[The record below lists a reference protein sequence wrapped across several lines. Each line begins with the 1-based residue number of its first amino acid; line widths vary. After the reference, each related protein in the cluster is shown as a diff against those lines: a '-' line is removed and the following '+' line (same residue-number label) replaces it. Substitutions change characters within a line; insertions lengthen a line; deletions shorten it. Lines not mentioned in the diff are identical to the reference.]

1 MKLTALQKQEIR
13 KYLEEVTVVKSNCDE
28 LFDHIITDL
37 EQNPTSDGLDIERIK
52 QNIDVEF
59 DLLIN
64 TEQEKRNF
72 RRINTIAG
80 FALFFFALIV
90 YWLSMEPTV
99 SFWDCGEFIAA
110 AFKLEVGHQPGA
122 PVFLILGKI
131 FSLFAFGESSRIAYW
146 VNFSA
151 VVSSAATISFLFWTI
166 TALVAKVYKNEKIKA
181 KTKSIIIAGAIGALA
196 YTFSDTFWFSA
207 VEAEVY
213 ALSSLFT
220 AVTFWAILKWENQ
233 INDRWL
239 IFIAFMIGLSTGVHL
254 LNLLTIPAITLVYY
268 YKKTKRST
276 TIGTLKA
283 LLVGCAIV
291 AFIQFGIIQ
300 YFMLG
305 AFKTDLIFVNS
316 FGLSFGSG
324 ALFYITLVGF
334 LLFYGIRYSIRKHNY
349 KLNLYLICTVF
360 LLFGFSSYT
369 IIILRANAKPTINLS
384 NPDNIY
390 SLYNYLGRTN
400 YKSTPLLY
408 GNTFDAKS
416 IENEVTDNLYRKGEK
431 KYEISGNTYKTT
443 YDKNLLFPRTYSQTP
458 QHIDFY
464 KEWIGLGD
472 GETPT
477 FSQNLGFFASW
488 QMGVMYWRYFL
499 WNFSGRQN
507 DIQGYG
513 DIKNGNWITGVKP
526 LDAIRLG
533 SQTNLPPSIVANE
546 GHNVFYGLPFL
557 LGIAGVFWLFKRN
570 KQMGVVLATFF
581 FFTGIAIIL
590 YLNQDPMQVR
600 ERDYAYAGS
609 FYAFAIFIGFGFL
622 LVKDILQKN
631 STKRIGLIVATMIC
645 LFAVP
650 FLMGTQGWNDH
661 DRSDKTTALN
671 WAKNYLNSCAQD
683 AILFT
688 NADNDTYPLWYAQE
702 VEGIR
707 TDVRVIC
714 LQFLQDDSFID
725 QLKAKVNSSE
735 ALPISLLHKQYQ
747 AGVRDFFPYVDYGI
761 TDSVELKDLLAV
773 MTSENKNDQVQM
785 TDGSYM
791 NFIPARKLKLSIN
804 PDQLIDTNTIRPEQ
818 KSNVVPAM
826 EWSFNKPYASKADLI
841 MFDILANNDWERPI
855 YFATSVSEDTYMGLD
870 QYLYLEGYA
879 YRLLPL
885 KNEDKEINKTQR
897 TNTDVMYSNV
907 MNRLDF
913 TAFNKAKYIDVES
926 RRIVN
931 STWQLNNTLTNNLI
945 AEGKTDKAKQ
955 VMQKSMRELPLR
967 SYSII
972 DTLNKLNTVRNLY
985 ALNQNEEA
993 NNVTNATLDFLTQE
1007 LQYITTLTAS
1017 PQLAYR
1023 DEVQI
1028 GLYVLDEFERI
1039 TAGYQQKELNRKTND
1054 VLKQMIKAFN
1064 IES

>member
-1 MKLTALQKQEIR
+1 MKLSVLQKQEIR
-13 KYLEEVTVVKSNCDE
+13 RYLEEVTVVKSNCDE

-37 EQNPTSDGLDIERIK
+37 ENNASSDKLDIEEVK
-52 QNIDVEF
+52 KCIDVEF
-59 DLLIN
+59 DDLIN
-64 TEQEKRNF
+64 TEQERRDF
-72 RRINTIAG
+72 RRINTLVG

-110 AFKLEVGHQPGA
+110 AFKMEVGHQPGA
-122 PVFLILGKI
+122 PIFLILGRM
-131 FSLFAFGESSRIAYW
+131 FSLFAFGETSNIAYW

-151 VVSSAATISFLFWTI
+151 ACSSAATILFLFWTI
-166 TALVAKVYKNEKIKA
+166 TALVTKAYRNEKIKS
-181 KTKSIIIAGAIGALA
+181 KTKSIIIAGVIGALA

-220 AVTFWAILKWENQ
+220 AITFWAILKWEDA

-254 LNLLTIPAITLVYY
+254 LSLLTIPAITLVYY
-268 YKKTKRST
+268 YRKSNGITAL
-276 TIGTLKA
+276 GTVKA

-291 AFIQFGIIQ
+291 AIVQFGMIQ
-300 YFMLG
+300 YFVLG
-305 AFKTDLIFVNS
+305 AFKFDLLFVNV
-316 FGLSFGSG
+316 FGFPFGSG
-324 ALFYITLVGF
+324 ALFYIVLFGF
-334 LLFYGIRYSIRKHNY
+334 LLFCGIRYSIRKHNY
-349 KLNLYLICTVF
+349 KLNLGLICTAF
-360 LLFGFSSYT
+360 LLLGFSSYT
-369 IIILRANAKPTINLS
+369 IILLRANAKPTINLS

-400 YKSTPLLY
+400 YQSTPLLY
-408 GNTFDAKS
+408 GNTFNAES
-416 IENEVTDNLYRKGEK
+416 IDNEVTGNLYRKGERD
-431 KYEISGNTYKTT
+431 YEIAGNKYKTS
-443 YDKNLLFPRTYSQTP
+443 YDKNLLFPRTYSQKP
-458 QHIDFY
+458 QHVDFY
-464 KEWIGLGD
+464 KEWMGLSD

-488 QMGVMYWRYFL
+488 QVGVMYWRYFL

-513 DIKNGNWITGVKP
+513 DIKNGNWITGIKH

-533 SQTNLPPSIVANE
+533 SQTDLPPSITANE

-557 LGIAGVFWLFKRN
+557 LGIAGIFWLFRRN
-570 KQMGVVLATFF
+570 KQIGITIATLF

-590 YLNQDPMQVR
+590 YLNQDPLQVR

-622 LVKDILQKN
+622 LVKDFLQKN
-631 STKRIGLIVATMIC
+631 STKRIGLVAATLIC
-645 LFAVP
+645 FFGVP

-661 DRSDKTTALN
+661 DRSDKTTAWE
-671 WAKNYLNSCAQD
+671 WARNYLNSCAEN

-735 ALPISLLHKQYQ
+735 ALPISLLHEQYQ

-761 TDSVELKDLLAV
+761 TDSVELSDLLAV
-773 MTSENKNDQVQM
+773 MTSENRNDQVQM
-785 TDGSYM
+785 SDGSYM
-791 NFIPARKLKLSIN
+791 NFLPARKLKLSIN
-804 PDQLIDTNTIRPEQ
+804 ADRLIDTNTIRPEQ
-818 KSNVVPAM
+818 KSDVAPAM

-841 MFDILANNDWERPI
+841 MLDILANNNWERPV

-870 QYLYLEGYA
+870 EYLYLEGYA

-897 TNTDVMYSNV
+897 TNTEVMYSNV
-907 MNRLDF
+907 MNKLDF
-913 TAFNKAKYIDVES
+913 SAFNKAKYMDVES
-926 RRIVN
+926 RRVVN
-931 STWQLNNTLTNNLI
+931 STWHLNNTLANNLI
-945 AEGKTDKAKQ
+945 TEGKTKEAKQ
-955 VMQKSMRELPLR
+955 VMGKSMKELPLR
-967 SYSII
+967 NYSIV

-985 ALNQNEEA
+985 ALNEIEEA
-993 NNVTNATLDFLTQE
+993 NMVTDATLNFLTEE
-1007 LQYITTLTAS
+1007 LQYIATLATK

-1028 GLYVLDEFERI
+1028 GLYVLTELERI
-1039 TAGYQQKELNRKTND
+1039 TAGYRQKELNEKTGDILNR
-1054 VLKQMIKAFN
+1054 LPQIL
-1064 IES
+1064 

>member
-1 MKLTALQKQEIR
+1 MKLTTLQKQEIR
-13 KYLEEVTVVKSNCDE
+13 RYLEEVTIVRSNCDE

-37 EQNPTSDGLDIERIK
+37 EQNSASDKLDVERVKQTIE
-52 QNIDVEF
+52 VEF
-59 DLLIN
+59 DELIN
-64 TEQEKRNF
+64 TEKEKRNY

-80 FALFFFALIV
+80 FTLFLFALIV
-90 YWLSMEPTV
+90 YWLTMEPTV

-122 PVFLILGKI
+122 PVFLMLGKI
-131 FSLFAFGESSRIAYW
+131 FSLFAFGEISKVAYW

-151 VVSSAATISFLFWTI
+151 VFSSAATIMFLFWTI
-166 TALVAKVYKNEKIKA
+166 TALVAKAYKNEKLKN
-181 KTKSIIIAGAIGALA
+181 KTNSIIIAGVIGALA

-220 AVTFWAILKWENQ
+220 AITFWAILRWEDQ

-239 IFIAFMIGLSTGVHL
+239 IFIAFMIGLSIGVHL
-254 LNLLTIPAITLVYY
+254 LNLLTIPAIALVYY
-268 YKKTKRST
+268 YKKTKNST
-276 TIGTLKA
+276 TLGILKA
-283 LLVGCAIV
+283 LLLGCAIV
-291 AFIQFGIIQ
+291 AFVQYGIIQ
-300 YFMLG
+300 YFVLG
-305 AFKTDLIFVNS
+305 AFKTDIIFVNL
-316 FGLSFGSG
+316 FGFSFGSG
-324 ALFYITLVGF
+324 VLFYIAIFGF
-334 LLFYGIRYSIRKHNY
+334 LLFCGIRYSIRKHNY
-349 KLNLYLICTVF
+349 NLNLYLICSVF
-360 LLFGFSSYT
+360 LLLGFSSYT
-369 IIILRANAKPTINLS
+369 AIILRANAKPTINLS

-408 GNTFDAKS
+408 GNTFDANS
-416 IENEVTDNLYRKGEK
+416 INNEVTGNLYRKGEK
-431 KYEISGNTYKTT
+431 KYEISGSTYKTT

-464 KEWIGLGD
+464 KEWIGLQD

-488 QMGVMYWRYFL
+488 QIGVMYWRYFL

-513 DIKNGNWITGVKP
+513 DIKNGNWITGIKP

-533 SQTNLPPSIVANE
+533 SQANLPPSIVENE

-557 LGIAGVFWLFKRN
+557 LGIAGIFWLFKRN
-570 KQMGVVLATFF
+570 KPIGIVVATFF

-590 YLNQDPMQVR
+590 YLNQDPIQVR

-622 LVKDILQKN
+622 MIKDILQKY
-631 STKRIGLIVATMIC
+631 STRRIGLAAATIIC
-645 LFAVP
+645 LFTVP
-650 FLMGTQGWNDH
+650 FLMGTEGWNDH
-661 DRSDKTTALN
+661 NRSDKTTALN
-671 WAKNYLNSCAQD
+671 WAKNYLNSCAKD

-714 LQFLQDDSFID
+714 LQFLHDDSFID

-735 ALPISLLHKQYQ
+735 ALPISLLHEQYQ

-761 TDSVELKDLLAV
+761 TDSVELSDLLAV
-773 MTSENKNDQVQM
+773 MTSENRNDQVQM
-785 TDGSYM
+785 SDGSYM
-791 NFIPARKLKLSIN
+791 NLLPARKLKLSIN
-804 PDQLIDTNTIRPEQ
+804 ADRLIDTNTIRPEQ
-818 KSNVVPAM
+818 KPDVVPAM

-841 MFDILANNDWERPI
+841 MFDILANNNWERPV

-870 QYLYLEGYA
+870 EYLYLEGYA

-885 KNEDKEINKTQR
+885 KNDDKEIDKTQR
-897 TNTDVMYSNV
+897 TNTEVMYSNV
-907 MNRLDF
+907 MNKLDF
-913 TAFNKAKYIDVES
+913 SAFNKAKYMDVES
-926 RRIVN
+926 RRVVN
-931 STWQLNNTLTNNLI
+931 STWHLNNTLANNLI
-945 AEGKTDKAKQ
+945 TEGKTKEAKQ
-955 VMQKSMRELPLR
+955 VMGKSLKQLFLR
-967 SYSII
+967 NYSIV

-985 ALNQNEEA
+985 ALNEIEEA
-993 NNVTNATLDFLTQE
+993 NMVTDATLDFLTEE
-1007 LQYITTLTAS
+1007 LQYIASLGTT

-1028 GLYVLDEFERI
+1028 GLYVLTELERI
-1039 TAGYQQKELNRKTND
+1039 TAGYRQKELNEKTGGILNR
-1054 VLKQMIKAFN
+1054 LPQIL
-1064 IES
+1064 